1 MTVALNTK
9 SENFDYENCFKMK
22 ITFKNAARY
31 SSFPDSKIVK
41 KLCVIKNY
49 QYFFLVLAEKNLKY

>member
-1 MTVALNTK
+1 MTVSLNTK
-9 SENFDYENCFKMK
+9 SENFDYENSFKMK

-41 KLCVIKNY
+41 NY
-49 QYFFLVLAEKNLKY
+49 VSN